1 MQHCGDTNMSEGSR
15 MGHVIYADG
24 PLYWIETQT
33 P

>member
-1 MQHCGDTNMSEGSR
+1 MSEGSG

-24 PLYWIETQT
+24 PVYWVETQT